1 MPLCWLCLTVDRWL
15 ESTRENSSLW
25 RRAVA
30 IYYDIEDSD
39 AKVVLVK
46 ALYDATR
53 APEGKSSLGVLP
65 FLEGLA
71 SECAA
76 AKETFALQRPHFVN
90 TSSEERRDT
99 KITTLA
105 YVLMDKEHEVLNS
118 LVTALPEA
126 GLQLVAPL
134 VDGVIICPTGLSDL
148 WGNGRAGSR
157 TCLMS

>member
-1 MPLCWLCLTVDRWL
+1 MY
-15 ESTRENSSLW
+15 STPGMTGTR
-25 RRAVA
+25 
-30 IYYDIEDSD
+30 SD
-39 AKVVLVK
+39 QA
-46 ALYDATR
+46 A
-53 APEGKSSLGVLP
+53 EGKSSLGVLP

-76 AKETFALQRPHFVN
+76 AKETFALQRPHFVEHFK
-90 TSSEERRDT
+90 SEERQDP

-134 VDGVIICPTGLSDL
+134 FDGAIVRPADLSDL
-148 WGNGRAGSR
+148 WGEWKSR
-157 TCLMS
+157 VKNVSDVVMVKHQIRVREKPFQIVVPDEKARDAQSV